1 MKISRYAFLL
11 LLGSVVA
18 SLTTTGAQALAQ
30 TANKTP
36 AVVYIIRHGE
46 KPPAE
51 DKSPDLAPKGRERA
65 SALPSLFVQQPGS
78 ASPRLQRPDALF
90 ATAAGKHSNREVETL
105 EPLSQALHLS
115 INHDFV
121 NSDTAGLASEVL
133 SGKYQGKVVLICW
146 HHGELLNVAA
156 ALGVTNAPT
165 KWQDTVFDQIVKIQW
180 VDGKATLTMLP
191 EALLPGDAAK

>member
-11 LLGSVVA
+11 SLGSIVA
-18 SLTTTGAQALAQ
+18 SLTGAQTLPQ
-30 TANKTP
+30 TLSKTP
-36 AVVYIIRHGE
+36 AIVYIIRHGE

-65 SALPSLFVQQPGS
+65 NALPSLFVQQPGS
-78 ASPRLQRPDALF
+78 PSPRLQRPDALF

-115 INHDFV
+115 INHDFA

-146 HHGELLNVAA
+146 HHGELPSVAA
-156 ALGVTNAPT
+156 ALGASNAPA
-165 KWQDTVFDQIVKIQW
+165 KWQDTVFDQIAKIQW
-180 VDGKATLTMLP
+180 VDGKATLTLLP
-191 EALLPGDAAK
+191 EALLPGDATK

>member
-11 LLGSVVA
+11 SLGSIVA
-18 SLTTTGAQALAQ
+18 SQTGAQTLAQ
-30 TANKTP
+30 TASKTP

-65 SALPSLFVQQPGS
+65 NALPSLFEQSGS
-78 ASPRLQRPDALF
+78 SSPRLQRPDALF

-115 INHDFV
+115 INHDFA

-146 HHGELLNVAA
+146 HHGELPGVAA
-156 ALGVTNAPT
+156 ALGATNAPA

-180 VDGKATLTMLP
+180 VDGKATLTLLP
-191 EALLPGDAAK
+191 EALLPGDATK